1 MSTHLDTLLALLAS
15 LLSASSLVVALRKK
29 RGLTLAEVAVRAVAY
44 GEQMGKTPEEKL
56 KHAVGAA
63 QRLDAGDN
71 GKRDFSD
78 AQIRI
83 AIEAELARG
92 KEAK

>member
-1 MSTHLDTLLALLAS
+1 MNDTTTLLAAS
-15 LLSASSLVVALRKK
+15 SALLSFVSLALSVLKK

-56 KHAVGAA
+56 KHAIGAA

-71 GKRDFSD
+71 GKRDWSD
-78 AQIRI
+78 AQLRI
-83 AIEAELARG
+83 AIEAEIQRN
-92 KEAK
+92 KQ

>member
-1 MSTHLDTLLALLAS
+1 MNHLDTLLALFAS
-15 LLSASSLVVALRKK
+15 LLSAASLVVAVRKK

-44 GEQMGKTPEEKL
+44 GEQMGKTPDEKL

-71 GKRDFSD
+71 GKRDWTD
-78 AQIRI
+78 AQLRI
-83 AIEAELARG
+83 AIEAEIQRS
-92 KEAK
+92 K

>member
-1 MSTHLDTLLALLAS
+1 MSDHLD
-15 LLSASSLVVALRKK
+15 LLSSILAAVLSVASLVVSVRKK
-29 RGLTLAEVAVRAVAY
+29 RGLTLSQVAVQAVAY

-56 KHAVGAA
+56 RHAVGAA

-71 GKRDFSD
+71 GKRDWSD

-83 AIEAELARG
+83 AIEAEIQR
-92 KEAK
+92 AKS